1 VIQSASSTIHC
12 INPECPRPYPLP
24 WGHNFCQSCG
34 APLKL
39 RDRYIPLQRLGI
51 GGFAA
56 IYNVWDVVTQT
67 EKVLKVLLEPSPKA
81 LELFEQ
87 EARVLANLRH
97 SGVPRVETD
106 DFFEVVLKSSYTPK
120 RILPCLVMEKI
131 EGKTLQDILD
141 EYPQGCPEAWV
152 YSWLRQAI
160 NILEVLHQ
168 RQIIHRDIKPSNL
181 MLRIPLQNSG
191 GTSLNTFHQGG
202 TIAPFGKGGMG
213 RAQLV
218 MIDFGGAKQVGNG
231 ETKPSS
237 TRLISPGYSPP
248 EQIMGAVVTPR
259 ADFYALGRTCI
270 HLLTGKYPAEL
281 EDPLTGELR
290 WRNLVPVSSRFA
302 NLLDDMVRAPV
313 KDRPV
318 SSAQVRDRLR
328 DIYIKKTPTLIG
340 LMVRGLFNIFGL
352 LFLGLLKVVERF
364 TLSCWSIINGIISA
378 CVETVWAM
386 FLGGI
391 GGSVGALGGLV
402 LAYWSSA
409 GVDLSLFL
417 GKFLFALM
425 PQLGNTATTFSQT
438 VTSPMILFSLA
449 GLGTAIGLTDGG
461 SFNQYRHY
469 FWAGL
474 MGMIGYGCAG
484 IFWSGAIG
492 YKAIEDMILL
502 GSLSIAAMT
511 VGLGLQSH
519 RFVYALGVAIGT
531 ALIFS
536 LLHGLNLFPEHFWDL
551 LRLSEGK
558 PSWLQFWM
566 SIGFF
571 GVLGGAIALYLGICH
586 YLIIPVLRWLGWK

>member
-106 DFFEVVLKSSYTPK
+106 DVFEVVLKSSYSSK

-160 NILEVLHQ
+160 DILEVLHQ

-181 MLRIPLQNSG
+181 MLRIPAQNAG
-191 GTSLNTFHQGG
+191 GSSVNTFHQRG
-202 TIAPFGKGGMG
+202 TIAPFGKGAMG
-213 RAQLV
+213 GAQLV
-218 MIDFGGAKQVGNG
+218 MIDFGGAKQVGYG
-231 ETKPSS
+231 ETQPSS

-248 EQIMGAVVTPR
+248 EQIIGATVTPR

-302 NLLDDMVRAPV
+302 NLLDDMVRSPV
-313 KDRPV
+313 KERPV
-318 SSAQVRDRLR
+318 SAAEVRDRLR

-340 LMVRGLFNIFGL
+340 LMVRGIFNIFGVI
-352 LFLGLLKVVERF
+352 FLGLLKVIERL

-378 CVETVWAM
+378 CLETVWTM
-386 FLGGI
+386 FLGAM
-391 GGSVGALGGLV
+391 GGSIGAVGGLV
-402 LAYWSSA
+402 LAYWSPL
-409 GVDLSLFL
+409 GMDISLFL
-417 GKFLFALM
+417 GKVLLELM
-425 PQLGNTATTFSQT
+425 PQLGNTAMTFSQT
-438 VTSPMILFSLA
+438 ATPAIILFGFA

-461 SFNQYRHY
+461 AFNQYRHY

-484 IFWSGAIG
+484 IFWSDAIN
-492 YKAIEDMILL
+492 YKTIEDMILW
-502 GSLSIAAMT
+502 GSLSMATIAM
-511 VGLGLQSH
+511 GLGLQSH

-536 LLHGLNLFPEHFWDL
+536 ALHGLNLFPEQFWNL
-551 LRLSEGK
+551 LRFSEGK

-571 GVLGGAIALYLGICH
+571 GVLGGAIALCLGICH